1 MPSVNFR
8 LLLVSDR
15 HQTGGRALPTVLQQS
30 VKAGAPAIQL
40 RERDLPTRELLA
52 LAQEIHAGT
61 TPHAVPLIIN
71 DRIDLVLAL
80 NLEGVHLRANSLP
93 VSVARCLLGPQRLIG
108 LSTHSVGEV
117 KQAGRDGA
125 DYVVFGP
132 IFQTPSKQAF
142 GTSLGLDALTEAC
155 RQSSVPVFAI
165 GGITSERARDVRRAG
180 AHGAAVI
187 GAIMSRDDVAGA
199 TRDMLAAL
207 ES

>member
-15 HQTGGRALPTVLQQS
+15 HQTGGRSLRAVLEQS

-40 RERDLPTRELLA
+40 RERDAPTRELLA
-52 LAQEIHAGT
+52 LAREIHAVA
-61 TPHAVPLIIN
+61 TPGAVPLIIN
-71 DRIDLVLAL
+71 DRIDVVLAL

-93 VSVARCLLGPQRLIG
+93 VPEARRLLGPRRLIG
-108 LSTHSVGEV
+108 ISTHAVGEV
-117 KQAGRDGA
+117 RRAGQDGA

-142 GTSLGLDALTEAC
+142 GKPLGLDALAEAC

-165 GGITSERARDVRRAG
+165 GGITSERVWDVRRAG

-187 GAIMSRDDVAGA
+187 GAILSRDDVASA
-199 TRDMLAAL
+199 TRDMLVAL
-207 ES
+207 EA